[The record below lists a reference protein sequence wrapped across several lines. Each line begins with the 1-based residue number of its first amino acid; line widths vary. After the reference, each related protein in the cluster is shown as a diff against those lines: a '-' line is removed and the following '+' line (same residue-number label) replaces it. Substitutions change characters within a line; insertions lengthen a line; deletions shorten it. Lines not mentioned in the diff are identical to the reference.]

1 MKTIS
6 ALIAVLMSAVTVC
19 LVALSAGGQ
28 APQTAQVTQIELAKL
43 MVEMSGLTRFL
54 PSNPSDADYTH
65 LLMVNGIAP
74 ASGWVS
80 DQAVTR
86 ADLARVV
93 LQATHQASSVPNPEN
108 PQSWIDYAVNQ
119 GIRVDTIGLA
129 TKPLEPL
136 AIPVGPTMFSADAN
150 SGKKPPATVP
160 SGDVQYGA
168 VMQPIRAMFQPVLN
182 PNTPTAPNRG
192 ARI

>member
-6 ALIAVLMSAVTVC
+6 AVMAVLASAVMVC
-19 LVALSAGGQ
+19 LVALPAGGQ
-28 APQTAQVTQIELAKL
+28 APQTAQVTQLELAKL

-54 PSNPSDADYTH
+54 PSNPSAADYTG
-65 LLMVNGIAP
+65 LLMNNGIVP
-74 ASGWVS
+74 ANGWVA

-93 LQATHQASSVPNPEN
+93 LQATHQANNVPDPTN

-136 AIPVGPTMFSADAN
+136 AMPVGPTMFSASAN
-150 SGKKPPATVP
+150 SGKKPPTTVP

-168 VMQPIRAMFQPVLN
+168 VMQPIRAMFEPIFN
-182 PNTPTAPNRG
+182 PNTPTASNRG